1 MTQQCELTGVKISFG
16 NNVSHAHNKTKRNFT
31 PNLQKKSIYSDILN
45 QMVRLKISTKAIK
58 SIECAGGFDKY
69 IISIPNN
76 KLSIKAL
83 KLKKA
88 IKIKIAKSPKNEKN
102 DVINLVTN
110 AMENAMKFKVP
121 LKVDYSFGQNWYEAH

>member
-1 MTQQCELTGVKISFG
+1 MSKQCELTGVKISLG
-16 NNVSHAHNKTKRNFT
+16 NNVSHAHNKTKRSFI

-58 SIECAGGFDKY
+58 SIESAGGFDKY

-83 KLKKA
+83 KFKKA
-88 IKIKIAKSPKNEKN
+88 IKVKIAQSPNNKKKTLKEK
-102 DVINLVTN
+102 
-110 AMENAMKFKVP
+110 K
-121 LKVDYSFGQNWYEAH
+121 

>member
-1 MTQQCELTGVKISFG
+1 MTKQCELTGVKISLG
-16 NNVSHAHNKTKRNFT
+16 NNVSHAHNKTKRSFI

-69 IISIPNN
+69 IVSIPNN
-76 KLSIKAL
+76 KLSIKSL

-88 IKIKIAKSPKNEKN
+88 IKIKITKYTKNEKK
-102 DVINLVTN
+102 NL
-110 AMENAMKFKVP
+110 KDK
-121 LKVDYSFGQNWYEAH
+121 K

>member
-69 IISIPNN
+69 IISIPNK

-88 IKIKIAKSPKNEKN
+88 IKIKITKSPKNEKK
-102 DVINLVTN
+102 NL
-110 AMENAMKFKVP
+110 KDK
-121 LKVDYSFGQNWYEAH
+121 K

>member
-1 MTQQCELTGVKISFG
+1 MSKQCELTGVKISLG
-16 NNVSHAHNKTKRNFT
+16 NNVSHAHNKTKRSFT

-58 SIECAGGFDKY
+58 SIESAGGFDKY

-83 KLKKA
+83 KLKKP
-88 IKIKIAKSPKNEKN
+88 IKVKIAQSPNNKKKTIKEK
-102 DVINLVTN
+102 
-110 AMENAMKFKVP
+110 K
-121 LKVDYSFGQNWYEAH
+121 

>member
-1 MTQQCELTGVKISFG
+1 MSKQCELTGVKISLG
-16 NNVSHAHNKTKRNFT
+16 NNVSHAHNKTKRSFT

-58 SIECAGGFDKY
+58 SIESAGGFDKY

-83 KLKKA
+83 KFKKA
-88 IKIKIAKSPKNEKN
+88 IKVKIAQSPNNKKKASKRKK
-102 DVINLVTN
+102 IKKIYFLVSN
-110 AMENAMKFKVP
+110 NSRKFFTIVP
-121 LKVDYSFGQNWYEAH
+121 AS

>member
-1 MTQQCELTGVKISFG
+1 MAKVCDICGKGPVTG
-16 NNVSHAHNKTKRNFT
+16 NNVSHAHNKTKRNFV

-58 SIECAGGFDKY
+58 SIEIAGGFDKY

-76 KLSIKAL
+76 KLSSKAL

-88 IKIKIAKSPKNEKN
+88 IKNKTVTLPKENKEK
-102 DVINLVTN
+102 
-110 AMENAMKFKVP
+110 KK
-121 LKVDYSFGQNWYEAH
+121 K